1 MTPNTCHCEEPP
13 LSLRGGEADEAIVA
27 ALHFVPLAMTPIGPH
42 CHCEE
47 AEADEAISKI
57 ATLHFA
63 PLAMT
68 YCCLADVQHSDRAL
82 RDL

>member
-1 MTPNTCHCEEPP
+1 
-13 LSLRGGEADEAIVA
+13 LSLRGGEADEAISEIA
-27 ALHFVPLAMTPIGPH
+27 ALHFVPLAMTPNTSLRGG
-42 CHCEE
+42 
-47 AEADEAISKI
+47 EADEAISKI
-57 ATLHFA
+57 AALHFV

>member
-1 MTPNTCHCEEPP
+1 M
-13 LSLRGGEADEAIVA
+13 SLRGGEADEAIS
-27 ALHFVPLAMTPIGPH
+27 
-42 CHCEE
+42 E
-47 AEADEAISKI
+47 I

>member
-1 MTPNTCHCEEPP
+1 
-13 LSLRGGEADEAIVA
+13 LSLRGGEADEAISEIA
-27 ALHFVPLAMTPIGPH
+27 ALHFV
-42 CHCEE
+42 
-47 AEADEAISKI
+47 
-57 ATLHFA
+57 